1 MDLKVERII
10 DKPADE
16 VFAFFSDASNNP
28 LWQKGMKSCRW
39 TSAPPIAIG
48 STYEQV
54 AEFMGRPIVSVF
66 EVTALDPG
74 ASVTIETIESTFP
87 IAVTRTVEDL
97 GSGTS
102 RVTAHISGGPGG
114 LLKLLSPLTD
124 RMAKK
129 SIEGDYD
136 NLVKYLA

>member
-10 DKPADE
+10 AKPANE

-28 LWQKGMKSCRW
+28 LWQDGMKSCEW
-39 TSAPPIAIG
+39 TSPPPIAVG

-54 AEFMGRPIVSVF
+54 AEFMGRPVVSVF

-74 ASVTIETIESTFP
+74 TSITIETIESTFP

-97 GSGTS
+97 GGGTS
-102 RVTAHISGGPGG
+102 RVQAHISGGPGG
-114 LLKLLSPLTD
+114 LLKLLGPLTD
-124 RMAKK
+124 RLAKK
-129 SIEGDYD
+129 SIESDYD
-136 NLVKYLA
+136 NLVEYLA